1 LGFSDDVEAPQVTF
15 FKSTEREGDDVGNTA
30 TQRFSAYGVPALCR
44 RRGRPSACA
53 RGHAPHSDRRVA
65 LLAYS
70 ALDRLHTCCGAQQP
84 WIVLPTAI
92 LDKLQ
97 QDNPFE
103 LLLLDV
109 MIPEDERHGGGA

>member
-1 LGFSDDVEAPQVTF
+1 MSGTPLPKDFPPMVYLPCAEDVV
-15 FKSTEREGDDVGNTA
+15 D
-30 TQRFSAYGVPALCR
+30 PAHARVDMR
-44 RRGRPSACA
+44 RTRDG
-53 RGHAPHSDRRVA
+53 RVA

-70 ALDRLHTCCGAQQP
+70 ALDRLHNCCGAQQP

-103 LLLLDV
+103 LLLLGV
-109 MIPEDERHGGGA
+109 MIPEDERRGGGA

>member
-1 LGFSDDVEAPQVTF
+1 MSGTPLPKDFPPMVYLPCAEDVV
-15 FKSTEREGDDVGNTA
+15 D
-30 TQRFSAYGVPALCR
+30 PAQARVDMR
-44 RRGRPSACA
+44 RTRDG
-53 RGHAPHSDRRVA
+53 RVA

-97 QDNPFE
+97 QDDPFE
-103 LLLLDV
+103 LLIRDV
-109 MIPEDERHGGGA
+109 MIPKDERCGGVA

>member
-1 LGFSDDVEAPQVTF
+1 MRAWTCAALGP
-15 FKSTEREGDDVGNTA
+15 
-30 TQRFSAYGVPALCR
+30 P
-44 RRGRPSACA
+44 
-53 RGHAPHSDRRVA
+53 VA

-109 MIPEDERHGGGA
+109 MIPEDERRGGGA

>member
-1 LGFSDDVEAPQVTF
+1 MSGTPLPKDFPPMVYLPCAEDVV
-15 FKSTEREGDDVGNTA
+15 D
-30 TQRFSAYGVPALCR
+30 PAQARVDMR
-44 RRGRPSACA
+44 RTRDG
-53 RGHAPHSDRRVA
+53 RVA

-97 QDNPFE
+97 QDDPFE
-103 LLLLDV
+103 LLIRDV
-109 MIPEDERHGGGA
+109 MIPEDERCGGVA

>member
-1 LGFSDDVEAPQVTF
+1 M
-15 FKSTEREGDDVGNTA
+15 
-30 TQRFSAYGVPALCR
+30 
-44 RRGRPSACA
+44 
-53 RGHAPHSDRRVA
+53 
-65 LLAYS
+65 LAYS

-109 MIPEDERHGGGA
+109 MIPEDERRGGGA